1 MHWLSAEGLAR
12 MWEQAVQ
19 AIATTGLRLA
29 VILVVYWLARQAIV
43 RVVRAALSRAQAGSL
58 RRGASAGSEERLRR
72 VMTLQTLVT
81 SVVGYVLFF
90 VLALTVLRTLGVDIT
105 GIVTTAG
112 VAGVA
117 VGFGAQKL
125 VRDVISGF
133 FIVTED
139 QFAVG
144 DYVTIG
150 QAVGNVEEMG
160 LRMTRIRD
168 DQGRLWSIANGD
180 INQVVNHS
188 RGPLCASLDI
198 SVPASQD
205 PDVVTRTIN
214 EEGKALAEAR
224 KDLLSAAPSAE
235 GIVAFDAGSYTV
247 RVRIYPRPASSS
259 SAEIAVRERLR
270 SRLLE
275 AGFIAPPPA

>member
-1 MHWLSAEGLAR
+1 MRWLTVEGLAR
-12 MWEQAVQ
+12 LWEQALQ
-19 AIATTGLRLA
+19 AVATTGLRLV
-29 VILVVYWLARQAIV
+29 VILAVYWLARQAIV
-43 RVVRAALSRAQAGSL
+43 RVVRAALGRLQPRDTARTGN
-58 RRGASAGSEERLRR
+58 EERLRR
-72 VMTLQTLVT
+72 IMTLQTLVT

-90 VLALTVLRTLGVDIT
+90 VLVLTVLRTLGVDIT

-150 QAVGNVEEMG
+150 QAVGKVEEMG
-160 LRMTRIRD
+160 LRTTRVRD

-180 INQVVNHS
+180 ITQVVNHS
-188 RGPLCASLDI
+188 RGDLSAYLDLSI
-198 SVPASQD
+198 PASQD
-205 PDVVTRTIN
+205 PGPVISTIS
-214 EEGKALAEAR
+214 EEGQALADAR
-224 KDLLSAAPSAE
+224 RDLLSAPLSVE
-235 GIVAFDAGSYTV
+235 GIVAFDAATYTL
-247 RVRIYPRPASSS
+247 RVRMHPRPTRAGE
-259 SAEIAVRERLR
+259 AEVVVRGRLR

-275 AGFIAPPPA
+275 AGVLRPGPA